1 MSAKDLYKSVDW
13 RDVSAPASRISNI
26 IPDDAVDLEYV
37 ARAIYIGTGGNI
49 CVVTSSGDE
58 VIFKNVPSGSILP
71 VRASR
76 IKATGT
82 SAADLVMLF

>member
-1 MSAKDLYKSVDW
+1 MTAKDLYKNVDW
-13 RDVSAPASRISNI
+13 RDVTAPASRISNI

-37 ARAIYIGTGGNI
+37 ARAIYIGTSGNV

-58 VIFKNVPSGSILP
+58 VIFKNVQSGLILP

-82 SAADLVMLF
+82 SAGDMVMLF